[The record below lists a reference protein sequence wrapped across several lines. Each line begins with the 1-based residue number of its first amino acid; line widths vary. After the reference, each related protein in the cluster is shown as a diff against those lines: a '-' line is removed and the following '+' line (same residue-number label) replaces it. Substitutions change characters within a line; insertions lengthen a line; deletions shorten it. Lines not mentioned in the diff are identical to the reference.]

1 MNIIRYPKHI
11 LFRRKCRCYAK
22 MRQVKEEFLKVLCV
36 SRQILKNIKKKI
48 KINGIGSL
56 EGLVFKVFCEYK
68 LVMAA
73 KIRYLRRHGKLFF
86 LADVY

>member
-1 MNIIRYPKHI
+1 MPKCGW
-11 LFRRKCRCYAK
+11 LKRNFL
-22 MRQVKEEFLKVLCV
+22 EFYVYQSCV

-73 KIRYLRRHGKLFF
+73 KIRYLRRQGKLFF